1 LGNIIGIDL
10 GTSNSAAGS
19 VVGTKCIIIPAAE
32 GPTTGGKAFPSIVA
46 FTKEG
51 DLLVG
56 EPARRQMILNS
67 EGTVIA
73 AKRKIGTDFRFHIF
87 NKDYSPQQICAFILQ
102 KIKNDAEKYLGE
114 PVDKAVVSVPA
125 YFDIN
130 QRQATKEAGEIAGL
144 EVVSII
150 SEPVAA
156 SLGYG
161 LEKLRQDDLKVV
173 VFDLGGG
180 TLDVTVGQILG
191 QKLVVKST
199 SGDTHLGGTDMD
211 DALVDYLIEEFKRQ
225 SGLDVSDDKTAMVRM
240 REAAERAKIELSNMI
255 VTDITLPFLAVH
267 PTEGPQNLVL
277 SMTRA
282 KLEEIVFPMVE
293 RCKAPLLDALWEA
306 KLTPDDF
313 DKIILIGGPTRM
325 PIVRQLV
332 TTVMGKEPD
341 FSTDPMEA
349 VAIGATIQA
358 ARFASEIDF
367 IAPEDV
373 IPHNLG
379 IEEVGGVAHTIIAR
393 NTTIPT
399 KQSKLFTTD
408 ADNVTEIKIHVIQG
422 EGTRASSCV
431 SLGTFILSGIP
442 RSPKEVPKIEVTF
455 DINADGILN
464 VTAKDLDTSKEQK
477 ITITGSNKTT
487 KEEIKRAREAAE
499 EFETITKRKKEEA
512 EIKNEARDL
521 INKVSRRIREELS
534 DKVKGEQ
541 LRSITN
547 FVKELE
553 DAINVRDVS
562 SIKTKIER
570 LKNAVTKSL

>member
-1 LGNIIGIDL
+1 VSKIIGIDL

-19 VVGTKCIIIPAAE
+19 IVGTKCMIIPAAE

-51 DLLVG
+51 GLLVG
-56 EPARRQMILNS
+56 EPARRQAVLNP
-67 EGTVIA
+67 EGTIIA
-73 AKRKIGTDFRFHIF
+73 AKRKMGTDFKFCVF
-87 NKDYSPQQICAFILQ
+87 GKDYSPQQISAFILQ

-114 PVDKAVVSVPA
+114 TVDKAVISVPA

-144 EVVSII
+144 EVLSII

-156 SLGYG
+156 SLGYA
-161 LEKLRQDDLKVV
+161 LEKIHQDDLKVV
-173 VFDLGGG
+173 VFDIGGG
-180 TLDVTVGQILG
+180 TLDVTVGQIRG

-199 SGDTHLGGTDMD
+199 SGDTNLGGTDMD
-211 DALVDYLIEEFKRQ
+211 DAIVDYLIEQFKKQ
-225 SGLDVSDDKTAMVRM
+225 SGLDVRYDKTAMVRI
-240 REAAERAKIELSNMI
+240 REAAERAKIELSN
-255 VTDITLPFLAVH
+255 VVATDITLPFLAVH
-267 PTEGPQNLVL
+267 PTKGPQNLVL

-282 KLEEIVFPMVE
+282 KLEEIVYQMIE
-293 RCKAPLLDALWEA
+293 RCKSPLLDALWEA
-306 KLTPDDF
+306 KLTPDDI

-325 PIVRQLV
+325 PIVRQLI
-332 TTVMGKEPD
+332 TKVMGKEPD

-367 IAPEDV
+367 IAPQDV

-379 IEEVGGVAHTIIAR
+379 IEEVGGVAHTIIER

-399 KQSKLFTTD
+399 KRSKLFTTD
-408 ADNVTEIKIHVIQG
+408 VDNATEIKIHVIQG
-422 EGTRASSCV
+422 EGSTASSCV

-442 RSPKEVPKIEVTF
+442 SAPKEVPKIEVTF
-455 DINADGILN
+455 DIDADGILN
-464 VTAKDLDTSKEQK
+464 VTAKDLDTFKEQK

-499 EFETITKRKKEEA
+499 EFESITKKRKEEA

-521 INKVSRRIREELS
+521 INKVTRRIKGELS
-534 DKVKGEQ
+534 GKVKREQ

-547 FVKELE
+547 FAKELD
-553 DAINVRDVS
+553 DAMNSRDVS
-562 SIKTKIER
+562 KIKTKLDR
-570 LKNAVTKSL
+570 LKNAVTNSL